1 MKSIQERISAEQQ
14 KNSGLYKC
22 PKCKDTYWIVE
33 GNNCKRCECF
43 ELDEAEKMFYKSGI
57 KDDSYTFTN
66 FQEWNDSSRKL
77 KLVALEYY
85 KNFDKIKGERQNSI
99 AFLGQVGSGKTHL
112 TVALG
117 LNILKSKR
125 MSVVYF
131 NYREV
136 ITELKQNMLDE
147 EFYKKQLNKY
157 QNAKVLLIDD
167 LLKGK
172 TSDSDKNIMFELI
185 NYRYINHLPIIVS
198 SEYDVNA
205 LLNFDEAI
213 GSRIYEM
220 CKSYI
225 VEVKKDVSNN
235 YRLRS

>member
-1 MKSIQERISAEQQ
+1 LIQERTSIEQQ
-14 KNSGLYKC
+14 KSSELYKC
-22 PKCKDTYWIVE
+22 SKCKDTYWIVE
-33 GNNCKRCECF
+33 GNDCKRCECF
-43 ELDEAEKMFYKSGI
+43 ELNEAERMFYKSGI

-77 KLVALEYY
+77 KLVALEYFKCFDRI
-85 KNFDKIKGERQNSI
+85 KNEKQNSI

-125 MSVVYF
+125 ISVVYF

-136 ITELKQNMLDE
+136 VTELKQNMLDE
-147 EFYKKQLNKY
+147 EFYKKQLSKY

-172 TSDSDKNIMFELI
+172 TTDSDKNIMFEII
-185 NYRYINHLPIIVS
+185 NFRYINHLPIIVS

-220 CKSYI
+220 CKNYL
-225 VEVKKDVSNN
+225 VEIPKEIANN
-235 YRLRS
+235 FRLKQ

>member
-1 MKSIQERISAEQQ
+1 MDS
-14 KNSGLYKC
+14 YKC
-22 PKCKDTYWIVE
+22 PKCKDTYWIVD
-33 GNNCKRCECF
+33 GNNFKRCECF
-43 ELDEAEKMFYKSGI
+43 ELDQAERMFYKSGI
-57 KDDSYTFTN
+57 KDGSYTFSN
-66 FQEWNDSSRKL
+66 FEEWSSCSRDMKR
-77 KLVALEYY
+77 VATEYY
-85 KNFDKIKGERQNSI
+85 KNFESIKSERQNSI
-99 AFLGQVGSGKTHL
+99 AFLGQVGCGKTHL

-125 MSVVYF
+125 LSVVYL

-147 EFYKKQLNKY
+147 EFYKKQVGKY
-157 QNAKVLLIDD
+157 QTAKVLLIDD

-172 TSDSDKNIMFELI
+172 TTDSDKNILFEII

-198 SEYDVNA
+198 SEFDINA

-225 VEVKKDVSNN
+225 VEVSKNIDNN
-235 YRLRS
+235 YRLKEG